1 MVKVLLSHLRLSQD
15 DLKGRPEVHTFKM
28 KGNEAYKEFQPMIA
42 ELETLSSTYGVA
54 LMQSE
59 LGGSD
64 RTEVKNKA
72 KEALNAYLT
81 KMSKTVELKANEL
94 PNDEAAK
101 KFVTNAGFEIFEK
114 STKKKAKIT
123 YDYLATPLLKV
134 VNNSRHGVLDCSWSE
149 VPGAEMYLIFEVD
162 KDGRM
167 TKCGHA
173 KETKVQLTGVE
184 QVRKTYC
191 LVALG
196 DDMVESDCSA
206 SVTVNVD

>member
-1 MVKVLLSHLRLSQD
+1 MVKVLLSHLKLNQD
-15 DLKGRPEVHTFKM
+15 DLKNRSESHVFKM
-28 KGNEAYKEFQPMIA
+28 KNTDGYKEFQPLVT
-42 ELETLSSTYGVA
+42 ELEDLGNIYSMA
-54 LMQSE
+54 LIQSE

-64 RTEVKNKA
+64 RTEAKKKA
-72 KEALNAYLT
+72 KKAVNAHLT
-81 KMSKTVELKANEL
+81 KMCRTIELKANEL
-94 PNDEAAK
+94 PDDEAAK
-101 KFVTNAGFEIFEK
+101 KFVTDAGFEIFEK

-134 VNNSRHGVLDCSWSE
+134 VNNARHGVLDCSWSE